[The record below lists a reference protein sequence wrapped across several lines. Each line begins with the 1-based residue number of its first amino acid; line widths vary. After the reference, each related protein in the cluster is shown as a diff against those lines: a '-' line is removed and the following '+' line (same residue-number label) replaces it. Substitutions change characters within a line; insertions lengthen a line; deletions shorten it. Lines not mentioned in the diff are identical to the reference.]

1 MRNYLEFENEI
12 KTLEDELS
20 RLKDPFHKEGL
31 SEVDT
36 ESIEKIQNQINFK
49 LQNIY
54 SDLTPWQKTLVARH
68 EERPKSKFYI
78 ENLFTNFIKLSGDRL
93 YSEDEAVLCGFALF
107 EGRSVLVIGQ
117 EKGDDLE
124 SRMKRNFGMMRP
136 EGYRKCVRLMKLA
149 NKFNVPIISF
159 IDTPGAYPGMG
170 AEQRGQS
177 EAIAESIECSIS
189 LEVPNISII
198 VGEGGSGGAVALA
211 STNKVLILEN
221 SIYSVISPEGCAS
234 ILWKD
239 PSKSQLAAKVMKISS
254 TDLLKHKIVDEIV
267 PEPLGGAHRDKDEA
281 INFLR
286 IALRKNIESL
296 ATMSKSE
303 ILSQRKN
310 RFLSIGR
317 ETKFTSL
324 IGDKSENKIFNQFK
338 DLRNK
343 KLFLPVSFGVVVLF
357 FLFFYFFIN

>member
-20 RLKDPFHKEGL
+20 RLQDPFHKEGI

-36 ESIEKIQNQINFK
+36 QSIEKIQNQINFK
-49 LQNIY
+49 LQSIY

-170 AEQRGQS
+170 AEERGQS
-177 EAIAESIECSIS
+177 VAIAESIECSIS

-198 VGEGGSGGAVALA
+198 VGE
-211 STNKVLILEN
+211 LIN
-221 SIYSVISPEGCAS
+221 
-234 ILWKD
+234 
-239 PSKSQLAAKVMKISS
+239 
-254 TDLLKHKIVDEIV
+254 
-267 PEPLGGAHRDKDEA
+267 
-281 INFLR
+281 
-286 IALRKNIESL
+286 
-296 ATMSKSE
+296 
-303 ILSQRKN
+303 
-310 RFLSIGR
+310 
-317 ETKFTSL
+317 
-324 IGDKSENKIFNQFK
+324 
-338 DLRNK
+338 
-343 KLFLPVSFGVVVLF
+343 PV
-357 FLFFYFFIN
+357 FI

>member
-1 MRNYLEFENEI
+1 
-12 KTLEDELS
+12 
-20 RLKDPFHKEGL
+20 
-31 SEVDT
+31 
-36 ESIEKIQNQINFK
+36 
-49 LQNIY
+49 
-54 SDLTPWQKTLVARH
+54 
-68 EERPKSKFYI
+68 
-78 ENLFTNFIKLSGDRL
+78 
-93 YSEDEAVLCGFALF
+93 
-107 EGRSVLVIGQ
+107 
-117 EKGDDLE
+117 
-124 SRMKRNFGMMRP
+124 
-136 EGYRKCVRLMKLA
+136 MKLA

-189 LEVPNISII
+189 LEVPNVSII

-281 INFLR
+281 VNFLK
-286 IALRKNIESL
+286 IALRKNLESL

-338 DLRNK
+338 NLRNK
-343 KLFLPVSFGVVVLF
+343 KLFLPILFGVVVLLS
-357 FLFFYFFIN
+357 LFFYFYIN

>member
-1 MRNYLEFENEI
+1 MN
-12 KTLEDELS
+12 S
-20 RLKDPFHKEGL
+20 RMFATSGPQ
-31 SEVDT
+31 T
-36 ESIEKIQNQINFK
+36 
-49 LQNIY
+49 
-54 SDLTPWQKTLVARH
+54 
-68 EERPKSKFYI
+68 
-78 ENLFTNFIKLSGDRL
+78 IKLAPPRRVLRWMRAETSL
-93 YSEDEAVLCGFALF
+93 IVSTSVSYHSET
-107 EGRSVLVIGQ
+107 
-117 EKGDDLE
+117 
-124 SRMKRNFGMMRP
+124 
-136 EGYRKCVRLMKLA
+136 
-149 NKFNVPIISF
+149 VP
-159 IDTPGAYPGMG
+159 
-170 AEQRGQS
+170 
-177 EAIAESIECSIS
+177 
-189 LEVPNISII
+189 VK
-198 VGEGGSGGAVALA
+198 SGGAVALA

-239 PSKSQLAAKVMKISS
+239 PSKSQLAAKVMKISA

-317 ETKFTSL
+317 ENKFTSL
-324 IGDKSENKIFNQFK
+324 IGDQSENKILNQFK

-343 KLFLPVSFGVVVLF
+343 KLFLPALFGVVVLL